1 MAEFTEA
8 HVDVNGVDTAVLTA
22 GAGETLV
29 FFHGA
34 GTATGFDALLPLAD
48 RFRLVVPQHPGFGAS
63 ADDPR
68 VDGIHDYVLH
78 YLDLFDAL
86 GIDQFSLAGHSM
98 GGWLATWFAVEQ
110 TRRVRRL
117 VLAAP
122 AGLRVPGHPAQDLF
136 TIPDEQ
142 MGEFLTADLSV
153 FAGKVPAT
161 PTPDSLAAGYRE
173 LTSAAR
179 VMWER
184 PYDSRLPRWTHRLTM
199 PTLLLWGTA
208 DRIIP
213 VGQADAWAD
222 LLPNCR
228 SVPVPGAGHLL
239 FDEARAAVD
248 EIADFVGADAVV

>member
-1 MAEFTEA
+1 MAGFTESTL
-8 HVDVNGVDTAVLTA
+8 DVNGIDTAVLTA

-34 GTATGFDALLPLAD
+34 GTVTGFDALLPLAD

-86 GIDQFSLAGHSM
+86 GIDEFSLAGHSM
-98 GGWLATWFAVEQ
+98 GGWLAAWFAVEQ
-110 TRRVRRL
+110 TPRIRRL

-122 AGLRVPGHPAQDLF
+122 AGLRVPEHPAADLF
-136 TIPDEQ
+136 TIPDER
-142 MGEFLTADLSV
+142 MGEFMTADLSL
-153 FAGKVPAT
+153 FAGTV

-184 PYDSRLPRWTHRLTM
+184 PYDLRLPRWTHRLTM

-208 DRIIP
+208 DRLIP
-213 VGQADAWAD
+213 AGQADAWTA
-222 LLPNCR
+222 LLPNAER
-228 SVPVPGAGHLL
+228 RLLPGVGHLL
-239 FDEARAAVD
+239 FDEAPAAV
-248 EIADFVGADAVV
+248 EAVAGFLSGRPAVRA